1 MYQRYLDGDET
12 VEQTPQ
18 DEDPF
23 WDPPKDVLIGTSS
36 AFLQVRLLQ
45 IDSTQA
51 GSLGTR
57 ILDNFFH
64 STLSAMRE
72 DSSLILSAADV
83 EYRL

>member
-45 IDSTQA
+45 IDSTRLR
-51 GSLGTR
+51 LGLLGPGFW
-57 ILDNFFH
+57 IIS
-64 STLSAMRE
+64 STAP
-72 DSSLILSAADV
+72 
-83 EYRL
+83 YQP